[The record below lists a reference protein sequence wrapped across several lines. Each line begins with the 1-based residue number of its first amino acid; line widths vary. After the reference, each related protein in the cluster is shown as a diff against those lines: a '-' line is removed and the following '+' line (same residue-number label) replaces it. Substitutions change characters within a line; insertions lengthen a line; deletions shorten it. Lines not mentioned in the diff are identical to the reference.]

1 MRIAGI
7 VATPADNYTI
17 PIAYAVGSILVI
29 LMFCLVC
36 HRKLRRRSRGVP
48 IDELPP
54 QCVIDAIDRHCYHHH
69 DLLHADHVLTHDFNQ
84 YQLEEPSPLNESD
97 EMEEPE
103 GDCHQETSSPD
114 SV

>member
-1 MRIAGI
+1 M
-7 VATPADNYTI
+7 
-17 PIAYAVGSILVI
+17 
-29 LMFCLVC
+29 
-36 HRKLRRRSRGVP
+36 P

-69 DLLHADHVLTHDFNQ
+69 DLLHTDHALTRGFNQ

-103 GDCHQETSSPD
+103 QDCQETSSPD

>member
-1 MRIAGI
+1 MAIPG
-7 VATPADNYTI
+7 DNYAI
-17 PIAYAVGSILVI
+17 PVAYAIGSILVV

-36 HRKLRRRSRGVP
+36 HRRLRRQSRGVP
-48 IDELPP
+48 IDDLPP
-54 QCVIDAIDRHCYHHH
+54 QCVIDDHHCYHHH
-69 DLLHADHVLTHDFNQ
+69 DLLHTDHTLTRFNQ

-103 GDCHQETSSPD
+103 QDFHQETSSPD